1 MNAPEVLQPIVA
13 LLFILALILG
23 GAWLARRTGLIRG
36 RSQNDIKVV
45 SSYSL
50 GGRGFITVVEVEQAR
65 LVLGVTPQHI
75 TLLHQLPPR
84 TDATAV
90 PATPQPVFANELKP

>member
-1 MNAPEVLQPIVA
+1 MDAPDVLQPIVA

-36 RSQNDIKVV
+36 RSQSNIKVV

-50 GGRGFITVVEVEQAR
+50 GGRGFITVVEVEQTR
-65 LVLGVTPQHI
+65 LVLGVTPQNI
-75 TLLHQLPPR
+75 TVLHHLPPH
-84 TDATAV
+84 AQSASV
-90 PATPQPVFANELKP
+90 PHDEAQAFSNELKS

>member
-1 MNAPEVLQPIVA
+1 MDAPDVLQPIVA

-50 GGRGFITVVEVEQAR
+50 GGRGFITIVEVEQAR

-75 TLLHQLPPR
+75 TLLHQLPPH
-84 TDATAV
+84 THSANVQYDKAQA
-90 PATPQPVFANELKP
+90 FANELKS